1 MSLCP
6 ILAYK
11 VELYLIDLRYYNG
24 VITTTAYSP
33 TGLWDTYPFCKFNPS
48 LTGHTKNRMF
58 CRKLI
63 TNLIM
68 DSYIWSSLC
77 PYKEIY
83 RPHGIICFVSF
94 FFLLHGG
101 RANDTFAITFS
112 TFFSLRWEGPPV
124 FKTRVIAKVSCG
136 RHYAHIRQHPLGR
149 TPGRHYVHIRQHPPG
164 VPSRHFYD
172 YFFDLFFISI
182 RGH

>member
-83 RPHGIICFVSF
+83 RPHGIIYFVSF
-94 FFLLHGG
+94 FSFFIFFFYMVDEPTTLLLLLFRPFFHFGG
-101 RANDTFAITFS
+101 RALQFS
-112 TFFSLRWEGPPV
+112 KLV
-124 FKTRVIAKVSCG
+124 
-136 RHYAHIRQHPLGR
+136 
-149 TPGRHYVHIRQHPPG
+149 
-164 VPSRHFYD
+164 
-172 YFFDLFFISI
+172 
-182 RGH
+182 